1 MQLFKSNRT
10 DILKR
15 GMSPDAVI
23 EAFDILKD
31 RLPGLGTCLEASEV
45 NTFTFEGSEER
56 FHRGIVPAVALAAH
70 THRHAHLGEQCLIG
84 MTGVLASAVRVMQ

>member
-1 MQLFKSNRT
+1 MQLFKSNRA

-31 RLPGLGTCLEASEV
+31 RLPGLCTRMARKRGQRI
-45 NTFTFEGSEER
+45 R
-56 FHRGIVPAVALAAH
+56 F
-70 THRHAHLGEQCLIG
+70 
-84 MTGVLASAVRVMQ
+84 